1 MKIIPV
7 SKALTLVKKTDN
19 KQNIKLVQYIKD
31 EITKNGD
38 SALLKFEKK
47 FNGSRLKNFLVSK
60 KEIQDAYKLVSRD
73 QLNAILYAKKN
84 LLKSESILKK
94 QLEKISFNID
104 GTKITK
110 SFEPLDIVGCYVPG
124 GLARYPSSAIMS
136 IVPAKLAG
144 VRKIVVATPPNKQ
157 GKIEPIVLVAADTCG
172 ADLIF
177 KIGGAQAIS
186 AMAIGTKSI
195 PQVDKIVGPG
205 GSFATTAKYLVSDIT
220 AIDMLA
226 GPTELVILV
235 DNSTDPKLAALD
247 IFSQA
252 EHSSDTKCY
261 VITTSNDVAKKISIE
276 ITKLISFIPRKEII
290 RTSLQNNGFIAVGNL
305 QAAISLANKIA
316 PEHIQ
321 IMMKNPNKIAQ
332 KIKSAGLVL
341 IGPNTPSAASDYLL
355 GTNHILPTNR
365 FGRIRGSLSVIDFL
379 KIQTV
384 VHSSKPTLQKI
395 SKHLKTL
402 TDSENL
408 PNHYSAVRERL

>member
-1 MKIIPV
+1 
-7 SKALTLVKKTDN
+7 
-19 KQNIKLVQYIKD
+19 
-31 EITKNGD
+31 
-38 SALLKFEKK
+38 
-47 FNGSRLKNFLVSK
+47 
-60 KEIQDAYKLVSRD
+60 
-73 QLNAILYAKKN
+73 
-84 LLKSESILKK
+84 
-94 QLEKISFNID
+94 
-104 GTKITK
+104 
-110 SFEPLDIVGCYVPG
+110 
-124 GLARYPSSAIMS
+124 
-136 IVPAKLAG
+136 
-144 VRKIVVATPPNKQ
+144 
-157 GKIEPIVLVAADTCG
+157 
-172 ADLIF
+172 
-177 KIGGAQAIS
+177 
-186 AMAIGTKSI
+186 
-195 PQVDKIVGPG
+195 
-205 GSFATTAKYLVSDIT
+205 
-220 AIDMLA
+220 MLA

-261 VITTSNDVAKKISIE
+261 VITTSYDVAKKISIE

-305 QAAISLANKIA
+305 EAAISLANKIA